1 MVRRVKM
8 PKVPKMQT
16 TLSWPLLWLV
26 SATAMAMP
34 PLDAAAKP
42 SIATDAGADLNRR
55 LSLLAFADDGS
66 SALIFERSGTVM
78 VSEAVWIVDPTGV
91 VEVLPL
97 GTGAPM
103 TVVPTLE
110 QDICRRSAERLA
122 AIARDYEL
130 ISVRVGMCSHRSRPV
145 VTSLKTRAPLTMSSD
160 VGKLHQLVGFAGRTF
175 MADRRPAG
183 VGAAALVVVIGSD
196 VFGNDRVGVTVHRH

>member
-1 MVRRVKM
+1 M
-8 PKVPKMQT
+8 PKTLTLMLTLTLTLTLTLVLLVP
-16 TLSWPLLWLV
+16 
-26 SATAMAMP
+26 ATAMATTP
-34 PLDAAAKP
+34 PNAAAKP

-78 VSEAVWIVDPTGV
+78 VSESVWIVDASGV

-103 TVVPTLE
+103 AVVPTREL
-110 QDICRRSAERLA
+110 DVCRRSAQRLA
-122 AIARDYEL
+122 AIARDYDL
-130 ISVRVGMCSHRSRPV
+130 ISVRVGMCSHPGRPV
-145 VTSLKTRAPLTMSSD
+145 VTSLKTQAPLTTSAD
-160 VGKLHQLVGFAGRTF
+160 VGKLHQAVGFAGRTF
-175 MADRRPAG
+175 MAERRPAG